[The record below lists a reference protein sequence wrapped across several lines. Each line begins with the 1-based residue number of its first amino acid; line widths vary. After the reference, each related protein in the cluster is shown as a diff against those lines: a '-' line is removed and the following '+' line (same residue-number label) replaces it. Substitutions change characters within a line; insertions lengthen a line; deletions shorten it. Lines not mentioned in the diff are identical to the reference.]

1 MATAGSGL
9 GQLGLWLHL
18 RGRRGDGPALPA
30 IPAGTGPALAIHT
43 SADALRAEPQ
53 ILGRLSRARPGL
65 RLVRLSAQGPDDPG
79 DDPALVSQVLD
90 RARPRAVL
98 LLGTDLPPALI
109 AAAVARQIPVILAEF
124 RLTGSDLG
132 WGLHARMRRQL
143 LSQMRAVAQAA
154 SAGPVPRC
162 SSASAAGTA

>member
-30 IPAGTGPALAIHT
+30 IPAGTGPALASHT

-65 RLVRLSAQGPDDPG
+65 RLVRLSAQPTGTR
-79 DDPALVSQVLD
+79 PATT
-90 RARPRAVL
+90 RRWCR
-98 LLGTDLPPALI
+98 
-109 AAAVARQIPVILAEF
+109 RCW
-124 RLTGSDLG
+124 TGQGRVPSCS
-132 WGLHARMRRQL
+132 WAPTCRR
-143 LSQMRAVAQAA
+143 R
-154 SAGPVPRC
+154 
-162 SSASAAGTA
+162 